1 MNIKEV
7 KIIHYVHIHNMPEL
21 KTRKQIAEYINDAF
35 QEDPERVLGYIDEEN
50 IIDVREFEQPDGK

>member
-21 KTRKQIAEYINDAF
+21 KTRKQIAEYINDALY
-35 QEDPERVLGYIDEEN
+35 EDPEVVFGYIDEEN
-50 IIDVREFEQPDGK
+50 IVDVREFEQPDGK

>member
-1 MNIKEV
+1 
-7 KIIHYVHIHNMPEL
+7 MPEL

-35 QEDPERVLGYIDEEN
+35 QEDPERVLGYIDIEN